1 MELKILIFNLWLTDI
16 LSLYLTPVSKKVF
29 APEKTKINES
39 ICNMNILCKEFKLTK
54 RKLY

>member
-1 MELKILIFNLWLTDI
+1 MVNGHS
-16 LSLYLTPVSKKVF
+16 LSLSYPRIKKVF

-39 ICNMNILCKEFKLTK
+39 ICNMNILCKEYTLTK